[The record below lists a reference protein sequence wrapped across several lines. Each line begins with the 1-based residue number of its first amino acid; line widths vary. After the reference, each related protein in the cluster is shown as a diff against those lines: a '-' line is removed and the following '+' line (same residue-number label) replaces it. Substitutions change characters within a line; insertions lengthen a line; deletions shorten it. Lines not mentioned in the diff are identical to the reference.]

1 MTAQDAI
8 SVLNDIRIFFHS
20 PEIDAALTM
29 GMDALKGCGE
39 CKCRLDL
46 EAIARSFDDDLK

>member
-1 MTAQDAI
+1 MTTQDAVSI
-8 SVLNDIRIFFHS
+8 LNDIRVFFHS